1 MMMDKKTQAKKIIAL
16 LKKEYP
22 EAKCSLVFKKPHEL
36 VVATILSA
44 QSTDEGVN
52 KITPALF
59 KKYKTPKAF
68 AKADPDELMEFI
80 KPVGLF
86 RNKSKAI
93 IGSMA
98 MVAND
103 YKDKVPED
111 MDEIRKLPGVG
122 RKTANVILGNAFS
135 IPSGIA
141 VDTHVIR
148 LSQRLGLSKNKD
160 PLKIENDLIKLIPID
175 DWILIPHLLI
185 WHGRNICQAR
195 KPKCGECVLS
205 RLCPS
210 SEV

>member
-1 MMMDKKTQAKKIIAL
+1 MITRNTAKKIIRL

-22 EAKCSLVFKKPHEL
+22 EARCSLIFKKPHEL

-59 KKYKTPKAF
+59 KKYKTPRAF
-68 AKADPDELMEFI
+68 ANADPAELIEYI

-103 YKDKVPED
+103 YKGIVPDD

-122 RKTANVILGNAFS
+122 RKTANVILGNAFN
-135 IPSGIA
+135 ILSGIA
-141 VDTHVIR
+141 VDTHVTR

-160 PLKIENDLIKLIPID
+160 PLKIEKDLMRLIAMD

-185 WHGRNICQAR
+185 WHGRKVCVAR
-195 KPKCGECVLS
+195 KPKCGECVLKK
-205 RLCPS
+205 LCPS

>member
-1 MMMDKKTQAKKIIAL
+1 MDNKVRAKKIVGL

-22 EAKCSLVFKKPHEL
+22 DARCSLIFSKPHEL

-52 KITPALF
+52 RITPALF
-59 KKYKTPKAF
+59 KKYKAPKAF
-68 AKADPDELMEFI
+68 AKANPEELMEYI

-86 RNKSKAI
+86 RNKGKAI

-98 MVAND
+98 VVAND
-103 YKDKVPED
+103 YKGKVPED
-111 MDEIRKLPGVG
+111 MENLIKLPGVG

-148 LSQRLGLSKNKD
+148 LSQRLGFSRFKE
-160 PLKIENDLIKLIPID
+160 PLKIEKDLMKIIPKN

-185 WHGRNICQAR
+185 WHGRKVCIAR
-195 KPKCGECVLS
+195 KPKCGQCVLS

-210 SEV
+210 SLV

>member
-1 MMMDKKTQAKKIIAL
+1 MEKKARAKKIVAL

-22 EAKCSLVFKKPHEL
+22 DAKCSLIFKKPHEL

-68 AKADPDELMEFI
+68 ANADPAELIEYI

-103 YKDKVPED
+103 YKGIVPDD

-122 RKTANVILGNAFS
+122 RKTANVILGNAFN
-135 IPSGIA
+135 ILSGIA

-160 PLKIENDLIKLIPID
+160 PLKIEKDLMRLIAMD

-185 WHGRNICQAR
+185 WHGRKVCVAR
-195 KPKCGECVLS
+195 KPKCWECVLKK
-205 RLCPS
+205 LCPS